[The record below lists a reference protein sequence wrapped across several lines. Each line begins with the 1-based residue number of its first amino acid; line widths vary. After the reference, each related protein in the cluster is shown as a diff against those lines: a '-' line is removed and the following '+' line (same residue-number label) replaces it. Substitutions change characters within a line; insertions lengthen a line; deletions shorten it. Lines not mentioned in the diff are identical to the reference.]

1 VPLYAFMCDG
11 CGPFDLVRPV
21 AEAGAAAACPECGA
35 QARRVFT
42 PPGLALVARPV
53 RRALDLEEKS
63 AHEPDVVTEKR
74 GRPLPHGHAEAP
86 PWALAH

>member
-11 CGPFDLVRPV
+11 CGPFDVDRPM
-21 AEAGAAAACPECGA
+21 AEASAAAACPTCGEE
-35 QARRVFT
+35 ARRVFT
-42 PPGLALVARPV
+42 PPGLALLARPM

-63 AHEPDVVTEKR
+63 AHEPEVVTEKR
-74 GRPLPHGHAEAP
+74 GRPMPHRHDAGP